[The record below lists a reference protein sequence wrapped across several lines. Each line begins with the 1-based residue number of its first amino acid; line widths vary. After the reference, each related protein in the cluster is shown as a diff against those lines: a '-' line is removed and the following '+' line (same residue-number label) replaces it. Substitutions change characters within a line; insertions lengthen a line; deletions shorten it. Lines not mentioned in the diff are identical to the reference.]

1 MDRRLEESEKQL
13 EKRLEK
19 LGKEGFE
26 CKADALKAASTF
38 AKELLHHEL
47 TQLRLNTRW
56 GSER

>member
-13 EKRLEK
+13 EKRRKK

-26 CKADALKAASTF
+26 CTADALKAASIF
-38 AKELLHHEL
+38 AKELLYHEL